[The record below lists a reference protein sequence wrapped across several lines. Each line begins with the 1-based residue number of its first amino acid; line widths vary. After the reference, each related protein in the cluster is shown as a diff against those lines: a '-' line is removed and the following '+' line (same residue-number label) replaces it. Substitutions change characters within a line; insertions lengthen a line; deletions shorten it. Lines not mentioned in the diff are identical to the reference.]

1 MQKVEFSQQ
10 SWDKKKILLTV
21 LVLAGLII
29 AGLGLKNYLL
39 DSNGSNLNSTPNTP
53 NTQSSVK
60 GSNISSTPTPTITLP
75 SAQSIGQE
83 ALGSINN
90 IKQEINKLN
99 VQELATSSPQ
109 IQKIVND
116 IKGLP
121 NVPGQQAKDICLKV
135 CNGL

>member
-21 LVLAGLII
+21 FVLAGLII

-39 DSNGSNLNSTPNTP
+39 DSQGSNLNSAPS
-53 NTQSSVK
+53 TQNSVK
-60 GSNISSTPTPTITLP
+60 GSSVSPTPAPTVATTLP
-75 SAQSIGQE
+75 SAQSIGQG
-83 ALGSINN
+83 ALQSINN

-99 VQELATSSPQ
+99 VADLATSSPQ

>member
-10 SWDKKKILLTV
+10 SWDKKKIFLTV
-21 LVLAGLII
+21 VALAVLAVVGVV
-29 AGLGLKNYLL
+29 LKNYLL
-39 DSNGSNLNSTPNTP
+39 DSKGSNLNSPP

-60 GSNISSTPTPTITLP
+60 GSSVSPTPTVTITLP
-75 SAQSIGQE
+75 SVQSISQE
-83 ALGSINN
+83 ALGNINN

-116 IKGLP
+116 IKSLP
-121 NVPGQQAKDICLKV
+121 NIPGQQAKDICLKV
-135 CNGL
+135 CSGL